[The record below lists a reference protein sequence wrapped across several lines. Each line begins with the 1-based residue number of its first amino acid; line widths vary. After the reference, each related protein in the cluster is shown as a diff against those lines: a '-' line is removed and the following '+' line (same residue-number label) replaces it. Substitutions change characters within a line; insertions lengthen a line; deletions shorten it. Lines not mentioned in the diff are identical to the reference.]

1 VADSDKQSIR
11 IPKPR
16 WQGASGR
23 AKQVHRS
30 SGAGI
35 VNAFLVKYHRGD
47 LDSEV
52 SAWLEELTGVP
63 HPPQPGR

>member
-1 VADSDKQSIR
+1 MADSTKQSIR
-11 IPKPR
+11 IHTGR
-16 WQGASGR
+16 WKSAAQR
-23 AKQVHRS
+23 AQRVHRS

-35 VNAFLVKYHRGD
+35 VNAFLVKYERGD

-63 HPPQPGR
+63 HPVQDR